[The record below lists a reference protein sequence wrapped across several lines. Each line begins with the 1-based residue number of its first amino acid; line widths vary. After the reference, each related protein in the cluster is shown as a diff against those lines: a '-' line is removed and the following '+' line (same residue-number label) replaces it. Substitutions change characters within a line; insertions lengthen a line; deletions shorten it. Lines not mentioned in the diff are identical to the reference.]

1 MLFFVPAG
9 KLFCST
15 IEAETE
21 LRMVLQKKKKWQ
33 EKVMEQRLDDVMD
46 GKTGSDARG
55 VEVCGDVKE
64 RGTSQMDTDVKCK
77 G

>member
-1 MLFFVPAG
+1 
-9 KLFCST
+9 
-15 IEAETE
+15 
-21 LRMVLQKKKKWQ
+21 MVLQKKKWQ

-55 VEVCGDVKE
+55 VDVCGDVKE